1 MLHEWTAEATE
12 TDANV
17 YLGRLSLANF
27 DNPVSIDKVEEA
39 LVEAIA
45 KPFNVS
51 AEEAAQ
57 GILDIANSNRVAGDL
72 RQKIVEGV
80 LPPHTRLPSQA
91 RIREEYGV
99 SDTVALE
106 ARKVLMAEGLVE
118 GRSGSG
124 TYVRE
129 QPVPRRIA
137 RAGYRTGV
145 GATPFRQEQ
154 ADERVKGTWESSSER
169 EEANPAVASRLR
181 IQVGDRVMRT
191 RYLFRAEGEP
201 AMLSTSWEPLDITGR
216 TPVMLPEEG
225 PLAGR
230 GVVERM
236 AAIDVIVDNVVEEV
250 GARPGL
256 AEEAMALGGVPGH
269 AVLVISRIL
278 KQKVLRIYELK
289 IKKFRTT

>member
-1 MLHEWTAEATE
+1 MPFGEQPA
-12 TDANV
+12 
-17 YLGRLSLANF
+17 YL
-27 DNPVSIDKVEEA
+27 
-39 LVEAIA
+39 
-45 KPFNVS
+45 
-51 AEEAAQ
+51 
-57 GILDIANSNRVAGDL
+57 RVAGDL
-72 RQKIVEGV
+72 RQKIVDGL
-80 LPPHTRLPSQA
+80 LPPHSRLPSQA

-137 RAGYRTGV
+137 RAGHQSGICS
-145 GATPFRQEQ
+145 TPFRQEQ
-154 ADERVKGTWESSSER
+154 TDERVKGTWESSSRQEG
-169 EEANPAVASRLR
+169 ASTAVAARLR
-181 IQVGDRVMRT
+181 IPAGGRVMRT

-201 AMLSTSWEPLDITGR
+201 AMLSTSWEPLEVTGR

-236 AAIDVIVDNVVEEV
+236 AAIDVVVDNVIEEI

-269 AVLVISRIL
+269 AVLVISRTYFAGRCPVETADVVTL
-278 KQKVLRIYELK
+278 ADRHRVSYHLPVR
-289 IKKFRTT
+289 

>member
-1 MLHEWTAEATE
+1 MTIGEQPA
-12 TDANV
+12 
-17 YLGRLSLANF
+17 YL
-27 DNPVSIDKVEEA
+27 
-39 LVEAIA
+39 
-45 KPFNVS
+45 
-51 AEEAAQ
+51 
-57 GILDIANSNRVAGDL
+57 RVAGDL
-72 RQKIVEGV
+72 RKKIVDGR

-129 QPVPRRIA
+129 RPVPRRVA
-137 RAGYRTGV
+137 RSGFRPER

-154 ADERVKGTWESSSER
+154 ADEGMRGTWESSSEQADAC
-169 EEANPAVASRLR
+169 EDVAERLE
-181 IQVGDRVMRT
+181 VEPGDRVMRT
-191 RYLFRAEGEP
+191 RYLFREGGEP
-201 AMLSTSWEPLDITGR
+201 MMLSTSWEPLALTGR

-225 PLAGR
+225 PLGGM

-236 AAIDVIVDNVVEEV
+236 RAIDVIVDNVTEEV

-256 AEEAMALGGVPGH
+256 AEELVPLGGVPGH
-269 AVLVISRIL
+269 VVLVVR
-278 KQKVLRIYELK
+278 
-289 IKKFRTT
+289 RTYYASGRPVETADVVIPADRYRVAYHLPVK

>member
-1 MLHEWTAEATE
+1 MTFGEQPA
-12 TDANV
+12 
-17 YLGRLSLANF
+17 YL
-27 DNPVSIDKVEEA
+27 
-39 LVEAIA
+39 
-45 KPFNVS
+45 
-51 AEEAAQ
+51 
-57 GILDIANSNRVAGDL
+57 RVAGDL
-72 RQKIVEGV
+72 RKKIVDGR

-129 QPVPRRIA
+129 RPVPRRIA
-137 RAGYRTGV
+137 RSGFRPAG

-154 ADERVKGTWESSSER
+154 ADVAVRGTWESSSEQA
-169 EEANPAVASRLR
+169 EAGRDVAERLA
-181 IQVGDRVMRT
+181 IKPGDRVMCT
-191 RYLFRAEGEP
+191 RYLFREAGE
-201 AMLSTSWEPLDITGR
+201 AIMLSTSWEPLAVTGR

-225 PLAGR
+225 PLGGM

-236 AAIDVIVDNVVEEV
+236 AAIDVVVDNVVEEV

-256 AEEAMALGGVPGH
+256 AEELLLLGGVPGH
-269 AVLVISRIL
+269 VVLVIQRTFYASGRPVETADVVIL
-278 KQKVLRIYELK
+278 ADRYRAAYHLPVR
-289 IKKFRTT
+289 

>member
-1 MLHEWTAEATE
+1 VTFGEQPA
-12 TDANV
+12 
-17 YLGRLSLANF
+17 YL
-27 DNPVSIDKVEEA
+27 
-39 LVEAIA
+39 
-45 KPFNVS
+45 
-51 AEEAAQ
+51 
-57 GILDIANSNRVAGDL
+57 RVAGDL
-72 RQKIVEGV
+72 RKKIADGL

-129 QPVPRRIA
+129 RPVPRRVA
-137 RAGYRTGV
+137 RSGYRPAG

-154 ADERVKGTWESSSER
+154 ADADARGTWESRSEQA
-169 EEANPAVASRLR
+169 EASGAVAERLG
-181 IQVGDRVMRT
+181 IEPGDRVMCT
-191 RYLFRAEGEP
+191 RYVFREAGE
-201 AMLSTSWEPLDITGR
+201 AVMLSTSWEPLDLTGR

-225 PLAGR
+225 PLGGM

-236 AAIDVIVDNVVEEV
+236 AAIDVVVDNVTEEV

-256 AEEAMALGGVPGH
+256 AEELLALGGVPGH
-269 AVLVISRIL
+269 VVLVV
-278 KQKVLRIYELK
+278 Q
-289 IKKFRTT
+289 RTFYASGRAVETADVVVPADRYRVAYHLPVR

>member
-1 MLHEWTAEATE
+1 MPFGEQPA
-12 TDANV
+12 
-17 YLGRLSLANF
+17 YL
-27 DNPVSIDKVEEA
+27 
-39 LVEAIA
+39 
-45 KPFNVS
+45 
-51 AEEAAQ
+51 
-57 GILDIANSNRVAGDL
+57 RVAGDL
-72 RQKIVEGV
+72 RQKIVDGV

-91 RIREEYGV
+91 RIRTQYGV

-129 QPVPRRIA
+129 RPAHRRIA
-137 RAGYRTGV
+137 RVGHHAGPSC
-145 GATPFRQEQ
+145 TPFRQEQ
-154 ADERVKGTWESSSER
+154 TDERVAGSWESSSR
-169 EEANPAVASRLR
+169 QEEAGGAVAGRLR
-181 IQVGDRVMRT
+181 IEPGARVMRT
-191 RYLFRAEGEP
+191 RYVFRSEGEP
-201 AMLSTSWEPLDITGR
+201 VMVSTSWEPLEITGR

-236 AAIDVIVDNVVEEV
+236 AAIDVVVDNVVEEV

-269 AVLVISRIL
+269 AVLVISRTYFAGGRPVETADVVTL
-278 KQKVLRIYELK
+278 ADRHRVTYHLPVR
-289 IKKFRTT
+289 

>member
-1 MLHEWTAEATE
+1 MTFGEQPA
-12 TDANV
+12 
-17 YLGRLSLANF
+17 YL
-27 DNPVSIDKVEEA
+27 
-39 LVEAIA
+39 
-45 KPFNVS
+45 
-51 AEEAAQ
+51 
-57 GILDIANSNRVAGDL
+57 RVAGDL
-72 RQKIVEGV
+72 RKKIVDGL

-129 QPVPRRIA
+129 RPVPRSVA
-137 RAGYRTGV
+137 RSGFRPDG

-154 ADERVKGTWESSSER
+154 ADTTVRGTWESSSEQT
-169 EEANPAVASRLR
+169 VASGAIAERLGIR
-181 IQVGDRVMRT
+181 PGDRVMCT
-191 RYLFRAEGEP
+191 KYLFRESGEP
-201 AMLSTSWEPLDITGR
+201 LMLSTSWEPIAVTGR

-225 PLAGR
+225 PLGGM

-236 AAIDVIVDNVVEEV
+236 AAIDVIVDNVTEEV

-256 AEEAMALGGVPGH
+256 AEELLALGGVPGH
-269 AVLVISRIL
+269 VVLVV
-278 KQKVLRIYELK
+278 Q
-289 IKKFRTT
+289 RTFYASGRPVETADVVIPADRYRVSYHLPVR

>member
-1 MLHEWTAEATE
+1 VTFGEQPA
-12 TDANV
+12 
-17 YLGRLSLANF
+17 YL
-27 DNPVSIDKVEEA
+27 
-39 LVEAIA
+39 
-45 KPFNVS
+45 
-51 AEEAAQ
+51 
-57 GILDIANSNRVAGDL
+57 RVASDL
-72 RQKIVEGV
+72 RKKIVDGS

-91 RIREEYGV
+91 RIREQYGV

-137 RAGYRTGV
+137 RSGYRPPG

-154 ADERVKGTWESSSER
+154 ADAAVRGSWESSSR
-169 EEANPAVASRLR
+169 RTQASVDVAARLD
-181 IQVGDRVMRT
+181 IAAGDPVMCT
-191 RYLFRAEGEP
+191 RYLYRDASDVL
-201 AMLSTSWEPLDITGR
+201 MLSTSWEPLALTGR

-225 PLAGR
+225 PLGGM

-236 AAIDVIVDNVVEEV
+236 AALELVVDNVVEEV

-256 AEEAMALGGVPGH
+256 AEELMALGGVPGH
-269 AVLVISRIL
+269 VVIDIR
-278 KQKVLRIYELK
+278 
-289 IKKFRTT
+289 RTYYASGRPVETADVVVPADRYRVSYHLPVK

>member
-1 MLHEWTAEATE
+1 MTFGEQPA
-12 TDANV
+12 
-17 YLGRLSLANF
+17 YL
-27 DNPVSIDKVEEA
+27 
-39 LVEAIA
+39 
-45 KPFNVS
+45 
-51 AEEAAQ
+51 
-57 GILDIANSNRVAGDL
+57 RVAGDL
-72 RQKIVEGV
+72 RKKIVDGL

-129 QPVPRRIA
+129 RPVPRRIS
-137 RAGYRTGV
+137 RSGFRPAG

-154 ADERVKGTWESSSER
+154 TDAEARGTWESSSAQTEAGGAIAER
-169 EEANPAVASRLR
+169 LGIRP
-181 IQVGDRVMRT
+181 GDRVMCT
-191 RYLFRAEGEP
+191 KYVFRDAGE
-201 AMLSTSWEPLDITGR
+201 AMMLSTSWEPLAVTGR

-225 PLAGR
+225 PLGGM

-236 AAIDVIVDNVVEEV
+236 RAIDVIVDNVTEEV

-256 AEEAMALGGVPGH
+256 AEELLALGGVPGH
-269 AVLVISRIL
+269 VVLVI
-278 KQKVLRIYELK
+278 Q
-289 IKKFRTT
+289 RTFYASGRPVETADVVVPADRYRMAYHLPVK

>member
-1 MLHEWTAEATE
+1 MTFGEQPA
-12 TDANV
+12 
-17 YLGRLSLANF
+17 YL
-27 DNPVSIDKVEEA
+27 
-39 LVEAIA
+39 
-45 KPFNVS
+45 
-51 AEEAAQ
+51 
-57 GILDIANSNRVAGDL
+57 RVAGDL
-72 RQKIVEGV
+72 RKKIVDGL

-129 QPVPRRIA
+129 RPVPRRIA
-137 RAGYRTGV
+137 RSGYRPAG

-154 ADERVKGTWESSSER
+154 ADAAARGTWESSSEQT
-169 EEANPAVASRLR
+169 EASGGVAERLG
-181 IQVGDRVMRT
+181 IEPGDRVMRT
-191 RYLFRAEGEP
+191 RYVFRDGGE
-201 AMLSTSWEPLDITGR
+201 AMMLSTSWEPLALTGR

-225 PLAGR
+225 PLGGM

-236 AAIDVIVDNVVEEV
+236 AAIDVVVDNVTEEV

-256 AEEAMALGGVPGH
+256 AEELLALGGVPGH
-269 AVLVISRIL
+269 VVLVV
-278 KQKVLRIYELK
+278 Q
-289 IKKFRTT
+289 RTFYASGRAVETADVVIPADRYRVAYHLPVR

>member
-1 MLHEWTAEATE
+1 MTFGEQPA
-12 TDANV
+12 
-17 YLGRLSLANF
+17 YL
-27 DNPVSIDKVEEA
+27 
-39 LVEAIA
+39 
-45 KPFNVS
+45 
-51 AEEAAQ
+51 
-57 GILDIANSNRVAGDL
+57 RVAGDL
-72 RQKIVEGV
+72 RKKIADGL

-129 QPVPRRIA
+129 RPVPRRVA
-137 RAGYRTGV
+137 RSGYRPAG

-154 ADERVKGTWESSSER
+154 ADAHAHGTWESRSEQA
-169 EEANPAVASRLR
+169 EASGAVAERLG
-181 IQVGDRVMRT
+181 IKPGDRVMCT
-191 RYLFRAEGEP
+191 QYVFREAGE
-201 AMLSTSWEPLDITGR
+201 AVMLSTSWEPLDLTGR

-225 PLAGR
+225 PLGGM

-236 AAIDVIVDNVVEEV
+236 AAIDVVVDNVTEEV

-256 AEEAMALGGVPGH
+256 AEELLALGGVPGH
-269 AVLVISRIL
+269 VVLVV
-278 KQKVLRIYELK
+278 Q
-289 IKKFRTT
+289 RTFFASGRAVETADVVVPADRYRVAYHLPVR